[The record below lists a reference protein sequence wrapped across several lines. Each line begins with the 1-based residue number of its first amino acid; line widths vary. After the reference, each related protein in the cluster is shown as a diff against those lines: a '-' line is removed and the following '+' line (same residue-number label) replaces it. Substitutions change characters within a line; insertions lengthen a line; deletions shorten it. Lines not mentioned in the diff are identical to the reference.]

1 MEWKKYFNGSVL
13 ERGLS
18 YYNKDNIKINNS
30 SSKIV
35 EATVYGGN
43 DYNIRIKFTD
53 GEIISM
59 NCDCYY
65 YMHETNCKHLAAV
78 LYYLEDNNEILQD
91 NNVKSILESVKQE
104 NINDFIL
111 RELERDN
118 DLFIKF
124 KIYNNLEF
132 DENYYLNKIKK
143 ISDEDKYF
151 SETMKFI
158 DEDLE
163 FLFENNQF
171 KLILKIIKIIYNNIK
186 MRVDDGEIYGD
197 NDLVFVFEDLV
208 VRLADTEVYD
218 ELKEYLKI
226 EFKNAPDGL
235 NEEICNIALRIMDDD
250 ELFEEYN

>member
-163 FLFENNQF
+163 FLFENNQSVYPSNNYQQN
-171 KLILKIIKIIYNNIK
+171 IL
-186 MRVDDGEIYGD
+186 
-197 NDLVFVFEDLV
+197 
-208 VRLADTEVYD
+208 
-218 ELKEYLKI
+218 
-226 EFKNAPDGL
+226 
-235 NEEICNIALRIMDDD
+235 
-250 ELFEEYN
+250 